1 MFLSNILYVFSKKM
15 FYNFFKYVIIVLVLY
30 NRVNGCDTC
39 MNKFILRFCVYVY
52 KGLLFIANIFIKL
65 FKKIFFTNSKEDI
78 KKYKNIISEEKAKQK
93 RIEEKEAL
101 RLKREALK
109 QEKIDKQN
117 RLKQEKKD
125 AKIARIEERKRKYL
139 EKKAKK
145 EKKKAPVSKVEN
157 KKVSKPK
164 KISERKRLKHEA
176 KLAKIETQTKARLV
190 KEKREE
196 EDLKKSLQSNKKSR
210 YKKEE
215 YKNDSVTI
223 NKLTF
228 ADKMNNFVKNVKSI
242 PKKTSKFFRDKW
254 ENTSFAKN
262 RKNKLDLN
270 RQALLVEFS
279 GKDAERSDVK
289 IMYEYIVKDQDGKI
303 IKGHADGYSKVEIH
317 SYLLSEGYEVYSIRT
332 NKWIQMLYSSK
343 STNKVKI
350 KTKDLI
356 FFTTQ
361 LSTYLKSGITL
372 IESLKILSRQYKKK
386 SYKKIFKMIIYDLSM
401 GENLSTAMENRG
413 AAFPNLLIT
422 MVKSSEMT
430 GELPEVLDDMADYY
444 TETEKTRK
452 QMITAMMYPS
462 IVFVFAI
469 SVLTF
474 IMIYVIP
481 KFVGIYDSMDGVEIP
496 ALTKFI
502 MNTSDFV
509 KKNIWYIALGTIL
522 FILLFRFV
530 FKKNKAFRTFIQWI
544 LMHIPVIDNIIIY
557 KEVTMF
563 TKTFSSLLAHN
574 VYITDSM
581 EILSR
586 VTQNEIY
593 KSIIFNTVTN
603 LARGERLSAEF
614 DGHWAFPIPAYEM
627 IVTGERTGQL
637 PEMMAKVSAYYQE
650 LHQNSVTRIK
660 TFIEP
665 ILIVFLTA
673 MVGVIV
679 LSIVLPMFNMY
690 QSIQQTGV

>member
-1 MFLSNILYVFSKKM
+1 MAKW
-15 FYNFFKYVIIVLVLY
+15 VI
-30 NRVNGCDTC
+30 
-39 MNKFILRFCVYVY
+39 RFCVYVY
-52 KGLLFIANIFIKL
+52 RGLFLISKYVSAGIKVILKPFFRDEDIETLSRKTKGIV
-65 FKKIFFTNSKEDI
+65 SKE
-78 KKYKNIISEEKAKQK
+78 KKKQQEIERREAAK
-93 RIEEKEAL
+93 
-101 RLKREALK
+101 LKRETLK
-109 QEKIDKQN
+109 QERIDRKKQLKIDKKN
-117 RLKQEKKD
+117 ARAVKIDEKK
-125 AKIARIEERKRKYL
+125 RKRL
-139 EKKAKK
+139 EKKARAEMKRKNRLERKK
-145 EKKKAPVSKVEN
+145 SLIAQ
-157 KKVSKPK
+157 SKPK
-164 KISERKRLKHEA
+164 KVDERKRLRQEARLAKMETKTKA
-176 KLAKIETQTKARLV
+176 KLA

-196 EDLKKSLQSNKKSR
+196 AILKKSLLSAKKR
-210 YKKEE
+210 EKTRNPKK
-215 YKNDSVTI
+215 DSVTV

-228 ADKMNNFVKNVKSI
+228 SDRLNSFVKTAKEL
-242 PKKTSKFFRDKW
+242 PKKIEKSLRDKW
-254 ENTSFAKN
+254 NNTSFAKN
-262 RKNKLDLN
+262 RRNKLDMN
-270 RQALLVEFS
+270 RKALLVEFNG
-279 GKDAERSDVK
+279 GKEAERSDVK
-289 IMYEYIVKDQDGKI
+289 VMYEYIVKDQDGKI
-303 IKGHADGYSKVEIH
+303 IKGHADGFSKVEIH

-332 NKWIQMLYSSK
+332 NKWIQILYGSTG
-343 STNKVKI
+343 TNKVKI

-356 FFTTQ
+356 FFVTQ

-386 SYKKIFKMIIYDLSM
+386 KYKKIFKMIIYDLSM

-413 AAFPNLLIT
+413 VAFPNLLIT

-462 IVFVFAI
+462 MVFVFAL

-474 IMIYVIP
+474 IMLYVIP
-481 KFVGIYDSMDGVEIP
+481 KFVDIYASMDGVDIP
-496 ALTKFI
+496 KLTKLIIDLSSF
-502 MNTSDFV
+502 M
-509 KKNIWYIALGTIL
+509 KKNILFLALGVIA
-522 FILLFRFV
+522 FILLFRLLY
-530 FKKNKAFRTFIQWI
+530 KKNKTFRTIIQWI
-544 LMHIPVIDNIIIY
+544 LMHIPVVSTIIIY

-581 EILSR
+581 EILSK

-593 KSIIFNTVTN
+593 KSLIFNTVTN

-614 DGHWAFPIPAYEM
+614 EGHWAFPIPAYEM

-637 PEMMAKVSAYYQE
+637 PEMMGKVSAYYQE

-665 ILIVFLTA
+665 ALIIFLTA

-690 QSIQQTGV
+690 QSIQQV

>member
-1 MFLSNILYVFSKKM
+1 MILDMSKK
-15 FYNFFKYVIIVLVLY
+15 L
-30 NRVNGCDTC
+30 
-39 MNKFILRFCVYVY
+39 LRFCVFIY
-52 KGLLFIANIFIKL
+52 KGLLFIANGFIKI
-65 FKKIFFTNSKEDI
+65 FKGIFKSNNDLSKLSSKTDRII
-78 KKYKNIISEEKAKQK
+78 KQEKAKQA
-93 RIEEKEAL
+93 RIAQREAL
-101 RLKREALK
+101 RLKKEKAK
-109 QEKIDKQN
+109 QDKINEKK
-117 RLKQEKKD
+117 RLAQEKKE
-125 AKIARIEERKRKYL
+125 AKLAKLEEKRRAKL
-139 EKKAKK
+139 EKKANAKRIK
-145 EKKKAPVSKVEN
+145 ESKKKRKSHEEV
-157 KKVSKPK
+157 KPK
-164 KISERKRLKHEA
+164 KISKKKQLKQEA
-176 KLAKIETQTKARLV
+176 KLAKIETQAKARMA
-190 KEKREE
+190 KDMREE
-196 EDLKKSLQSNKKSR
+196 EVLKKSLEASQKKSR
-210 YKKEE
+210 HKKGT
-215 YKNDSVTI
+215 DSITI

-228 ADKMNNFVKNVKSI
+228 ADKMNNFIKNIKSF
-242 PKKTSKFFRDKW
+242 PKKVEKFFRDKW
-254 ENTSFAKN
+254 ENTTFAKN
-262 RKNKLDLN
+262 KRNKLDMN
-270 RQALLVEFS
+270 RKALLVEFS

-289 IMYEYIVKDQDGKI
+289 IMYEYVVKDQDGKI
-303 IKGHADGYSKVEIH
+303 LKGYADGYSKVEIH
-317 SYLLSEGYEVYSIRT
+317 SYLLSEGYQVYSIRT
-332 NKWIQMLYSSK
+332 NRWIQMFHGSSG
-343 STNKVKI
+343 SNKTKI

-356 FFTTQ
+356 FFVTQ

-413 AAFPNLLIT
+413 IAFPNLLIT

-474 IMIYVIP
+474 IMLYVIP
-481 KFVGIYDSMDGVEIP
+481 KFVDIYDSMDGVEIP
-496 ALTKFI
+496 AITKFI
-502 MNTSDFV
+502 MNTSYFM
-509 KKNIWYIALGTIL
+509 KKNIIYLAIGVVLFIIL
-522 FILLFRFV
+522 FRLLY
-530 FKKNKAFRTFIQWI
+530 KKNRAFRTIIQWA
-544 LMHIPVIDNIIIY
+544 LMHIPVVNNIIIY

-593 KSIIFNTVTN
+593 KSLIFNTVTN

-637 PEMMAKVSAYYQE
+637 PEMMSKVSAYYQE

-673 MVGVIV
+673 MVGIIV

-690 QSIQQTGV
+690 QSIQQV

>member
-1 MFLSNILYVFSKKM
+1 MSKFL
-15 FYNFFKYVIIVLVLY
+15 
-30 NRVNGCDTC
+30 
-39 MNKFILRFCVYVY
+39 LRFCVYVY
-52 KGLLFIANIFIKL
+52 KGILFITNIFLGI
-65 FKKIFFTNSKEDI
+65 FKKIFFIDSKKEI
-78 KKYKNIISEEKAKQK
+78 KKYKSIISSEKSKQK
-93 RIEEKEAL
+93 RIEEREAL
-101 RLKREALK
+101 RLKRETAK
-109 QEKIDKQN
+109 QERINKKKQR
-117 RLKQEKKD
+117 RLDRKNSR
-125 AKIARIEERKRKYL
+125 IARAEEKKRKYL
-139 EKKAKK
+139 EKKAKN
-145 EKKKAPVSKVEN
+145 EAKKTKAAKSKV
-157 KKVSKPK
+157 KVEKPK
-164 KISERKRLKHEA
+164 KISEKKKLREQA
-176 KLAKIETQTKARLV
+176 KLAKMETKTKAKLARDKR
-190 KEKREE
+190 KEEV
-196 EDLKKSLQSNKKSR
+196 LKKSLLVNGKK
-210 YKKEE
+210 KKKKKQYVEDE
-215 YKNDSVTI
+215 ITFS
-223 NKLTF
+223 KLTF
-228 ADKMNNFVKNVKSI
+228 ADKLNNFVKNFKAI
-242 PKKTSKFFRDKW
+242 PGNVRKFFRDKW
-254 ENTSFAKN
+254 ANTSFAKTK
-262 RKNKLDLN
+262 KNKLDLN

-289 IMYEYIVKDQDGKI
+289 IMYEYIVRDKDGKI

-317 SYLLSEGYEVYSIRT
+317 SYLLSEGYEVYSIKT
-332 NKWIQMLYSSK
+332 NKLIQLLYSSK
-343 STNKVKI
+343 NTNKVKI

-356 FFTTQ
+356 FFVTQ

-386 SYKKIFKMIIYDLSM
+386 SYKNIFKMIIYDLSM
-401 GENLSTAMENRG
+401 GENFSTAMENRG
-413 AAFPNLLIT
+413 SAFPNLLIT

-452 QMITAMMYPS
+452 QMITAMMYPT

-474 IMIYVIP
+474 IMLFVIP

-502 MNTSDFV
+502 MNLSNFIQ
-509 KKNIWYIALGTIL
+509 KNIWFLALGVLVLI
-522 FILLFRFV
+522 FLFRFLY
-530 FKKNKAFRTFIQWI
+530 KKNKAFRTFIQWS
-544 LMHIPVIDNIIIY
+544 LMHIPVVDNIIIY
-557 KEVTMF
+557 KEITMF

-586 VTQNEIY
+586 VTENEIY

-637 PEMMAKVSAYYQE
+637 PEMMSKVSAYYQE

-690 QSIQQTGV
+690 QSIQQV

>member
-1 MFLSNILYVFSKKM
+1 MSK
-15 FYNFFKYVIIVLVLY
+15 NL
-30 NRVNGCDTC
+30 
-39 MNKFILRFCVYVY
+39 LRFCVLIY
-52 KGLLFIANIFIKL
+52 KGLIFISIIL
-65 FKKIFFTNSKEDI
+65 WRFFKFFIDI
-78 KKYKNIISEEKAKQK
+78 PK
-93 RIEEKEAL
+93 RIMNNDKLSL
-101 RLKREALK
+101 RVNRIVKREKNKQVQIEKRERARKRKEELR
-109 QEKIDKQN
+109 QEKIEKRRKKLEDRKN
-117 RLKQEKKD
+117 ARIARYEEKK
-125 AKIARIEERKRKYL
+125 KRKL
-139 EKKAKK
+139 EKRANRQRKIEARKKLRENKPVK
-145 EKKKAPVSKVEN
+145 EKKISK
-157 KKVSKPK
+157 
-164 KISERKRLKHEA
+164 RKQLREQA
-176 KLAKIETQTKARLV
+176 RLAKIETKTKAKIA
-190 KEKREE
+190 KEKRAEE
-196 EDLKKSLQSNKKSR
+196 KLKKKLLAEEKRKKKNVS
-210 YKKEE
+210 
-215 YKNDSVTI
+215 KNDSITI

-228 ADKMNNFVKNVKSI
+228 SDKFKNFLKNLNELPENVKKS
-242 PKKTSKFFRDKW
+242 FRQKW
-254 ENTSFAKN
+254 ENTSIAKN
-262 RKNKLDLN
+262 RRNKLDLN
-270 RQALLVEFS
+270 RKALLVEFS

-289 IMYEYIVKDQDGKI
+289 VMYEYVVKDQDGKI
-303 IKGHADGYSKVEIH
+303 FKGYADGYSKVEIH
-317 SYLLSEGYEVYSIRT
+317 SYLLSEGYQVYSIRT
-332 NKWIQMLYSSK
+332 NKWIQLLHGSSG
-343 STNKVKI
+343 SNKVKI

-356 FFTTQ
+356 FFVTQ

-372 IESLKILSRQYKKK
+372 VESLKILSRQYKKK

-413 AAFPNLLIT
+413 VAFPNLLIT

-444 TETEKTRK
+444 TEAEKTRK

-474 IMIYVIP
+474 IMLYVIP
-481 KFVGIYDSMDGVEIP
+481 KFVNIYDSMDGVEIP
-496 ALTKFI
+496 ALTRFI
-502 MNTSDFV
+502 MGASDYIR
-509 KKNIWYIALGTIL
+509 KNIWYIGLAVIA
-522 FILLFRFV
+522 FIMLFRFL
-530 FKKNKAFRTFIQWI
+530 FKKNKHFRTFIQWI
-544 LMHIPVIDNIIIY
+544 LMHLPVVNNIIIY

-581 EILSR
+581 EILSK

-593 KSIIFNTVTN
+593 KSLIFNTVTN

-650 LHQNSVTRIK
+650 LHQNAVTRIK

-665 ILIVFLTA
+665 VLIVFLTA

-690 QSIQQTGV
+690 NSIQQTGV

>member
-1 MFLSNILYVFSKKM
+1 MSKM
-15 FYNFFKYVIIVLVLY
+15 
-30 NRVNGCDTC
+30 
-39 MNKFILRFCVYVY
+39 ILRFCVYIY
-52 KGLLFIANIFIKL
+52 KGILLISKYVKKGIKTIVKP
-65 FKKIFFTNSKEDI
+65 FYKKEDI
-78 KKYKNIISEEKAKQK
+78 KSLKNKTDLIINREKQK
-93 RIEEKEAL
+93 QKEIEKKQALLLQKET
-101 RLKREALK
+101 EK
-109 QEKIDKQN
+109 QERIN
-117 RLKQEKKD
+117 KKNQIKLD
-125 AKIARIEERKRKYL
+125 RKNKKLAKIEERKKKKL

-145 EKKKAPVSKVEN
+145 EMKRKNLKEKN
-157 KKVSKPK
+157 KQITNKPK
-164 KISERKRLKHEA
+164 KISERKKLKEQARLA
-176 KLAKIETQTKARLV
+176 KLETKAKAKIA

-196 EDLKKSLQSNKKSR
+196 QILKKSLEDNNKTR
-210 YKKEE
+210 HKKGF
-215 YKNDSVTI
+215 KNDSITI

-228 ADKMNNFVKNVKSI
+228 SDKLNNFIKNLKEL
-242 PKKTSKFFRDKW
+242 PKKIEKKLRDSW
-254 ENTSFAKN
+254 NNTSFAKN
-262 RKNKLDLN
+262 RRNKLDMN
-270 RQALLVEFS
+270 RKALLVEFN
-279 GKDAERSDVK
+279 GKEAERSEVK

-332 NKWIQMLYSSK
+332 NKWIQILYGTKGS
-343 STNKVKI
+343 NKVKI

-356 FFTTQ
+356 FFVTQ

-372 IESLKILSRQYKKK
+372 IESLKILSRQYKKG

-413 AAFPNLLIT
+413 VAFPNLLIT

-444 TETEKTRK
+444 TEAEKTRK
-452 QMITAMMYPS
+452 QMVTAMMYPS

-474 IMIYVIP
+474 IMLYVIP
-481 KFVGIYDSMDGVEIP
+481 KFVDIYASMDGVEIP
-496 ALTKFI
+496 KITQFI
-502 MNTSDFV
+502 INMSTFM
-509 KKNIWYIALGTIL
+509 KKNILYIGIAIIIL
-522 FILLFRFV
+522 ILLLRFI
-530 FKKNKAFRTFIQWI
+530 FKKSKTFRTIVQWI
-544 LMHIPVIDNIIIY
+544 LMHIPVINNIIIY

-581 EILSR
+581 EILSK

-593 KSIIFNTVTN
+593 KSLIFNTVTN

-614 DGHWAFPIPAYEM
+614 EGHWAFPIPAYEM

-665 ILIVFLTA
+665 ALIIFLTA
-673 MVGVIV
+673 MVGIIV

>member
-1 MFLSNILYVFSKKM
+1 MSKW
-15 FYNFFKYVIIVLVLY
+15 L
-30 NRVNGCDTC
+30 
-39 MNKFILRFCVYVY
+39 LRLCVYIY
-52 KGLLFIANIFIKL
+52 KGLMLVSKSVFRGVKRIFYTSSDDLKELSKKTDRIIK
-65 FKKIFFTNSKEDI
+65 
-78 KKYKNIISEEKAKQK
+78 EEKLKQEKIAKA
-93 RIEEKEAL
+93 EAL
-101 RLKREALK
+101 RLKKKRSKLNK
-109 QEKIDKQN
+109 INEKK
-117 RLKQEKKD
+117 RLKEEKRAAKL
-125 AKIARIEERKRKYL
+125 AKIEEKRNKKIKEHAVSERKKKNHDKL
-139 EKKAKK
+139 NQKDKKA
-145 EKKKAPVSKVEN
+145 
-157 KKVSKPK
+157 K
-164 KISERKRLKHEA
+164 KISERKRLKEQA
-176 KLAKIETQTKARLV
+176 KLAKLETQTKAKIAR
-190 KEKREE
+190 EKREE
-196 EDLKKSLQSNKKSR
+196 EELKESLEVNKKQ
-210 YKKEE
+210 KKVST
-215 YKNDSVTI
+215 NDSITI
-223 NKLTF
+223 KKLTF
-228 ADKMNNFVKNVKSI
+228 ADKLNNFVRNVKEF
-242 PKKTSKFFRDKW
+242 PKKIEKGLRNKW
-254 ENTSFAKN
+254 SNTSIAKN
-262 RKNKLDLN
+262 KRNKMDLN
-270 RQALLVEFS
+270 REALLVEFS

-289 IMYEYIVKDQDGKI
+289 IMYEYVVKDQDGKI
-303 IKGHADGYSKVEIH
+303 LKGYADGYSKVEIH
-317 SYLLSEGYEVYSIRT
+317 SYLLSEGYQVYSIRT
-332 NKWIQMLYSSK
+332 NKWIQMLHGSSG
-343 STNKVKI
+343 TNKTKV

-356 FFTTQ
+356 FFVTQ
-361 LSTYLKSGITL
+361 LSTYLKAGITL

-386 SYKKIFKMIIYDLSM
+386 SYIKIFKMIIYDLSM

-413 AAFPNLLIT
+413 NAFPNLLIT

-444 TETEKTRK
+444 TEIEKTRK

-496 ALTKFI
+496 AITQFI

-509 KKNIWYIALGTIL
+509 SSNIWYIGLGVVL
-522 FILLFRFV
+522 FIALFRLLY
-530 FKKNKAFRTFIQWI
+530 KKNKAFRTFVQWC
-544 LMHIPVIDNIIIY
+544 LMHLPVINNIIIY

-563 TKTFSSLLAHN
+563 TKTFASLLAHN

-581 EILSR
+581 EILSK

-593 KSIIFNTVTN
+593 KSLIFNTVTN

-614 DGHWAFPIPAYEM
+614 EGHWAFPIPAYEM

-637 PEMMAKVSAYYQE
+637 PEMMSKVSSYYQE

-690 QSIQQTGV
+690 QSIQQV

>member
-1 MFLSNILYVFSKKM
+1 
-15 FYNFFKYVIIVLVLY
+15 
-30 NRVNGCDTC
+30 
-39 MNKFILRFCVYVY
+39 MNKKLLRFCVLIY
-52 KGLLFIANIFIKL
+52 KGLMYISISLYHFVSHIFGVKKGDLKKL
-65 FKKIFFTNSKEDI
+65 YAKTN
-78 KKYKNIISEEKAKQK
+78 
-93 RIEEKEAL
+93 RVV
-101 RLKREALK
+101 K
-109 QEKIDKQN
+109 QEKIKRERIAKREAEKLKRDT
-117 RLKQEKKD
+117 LKQE
-125 AKIARIEERKRKYL
+125 RINERKRL
-139 EKKAKK
+139 LK
-145 EKKKAPVSKVEN
+145 EKKEAKLAKIEEKRRRKLERKARRKKSSLFSKKANSKNDV
-157 KKVSKPK
+157 KPK
-164 KISERKRLKHEA
+164 KISERKRLKEQA
-176 KLAKIETQTKARLV
+176 KLAKMETQLQARLA

-196 EDLKKSLQSNKKSR
+196 EVLKKSLESNKKD
-210 YKKEE
+210 KKK
-215 YKNDSVTI
+215 KNKSESITI

-228 ADKMNNFVKNVKSI
+228 ADKMNNFVKNIKAI
-242 PKKTSKFFRDKW
+242 PSNIEKAILDKW
-254 ENTSFAKN
+254 ENTSFARN

-270 RQALLVEFS
+270 RKALLVEFS

-289 IMYEYIVKDQDGKI
+289 IMYEYVVKDQDGKI
-303 IKGHADGYSKVEIH
+303 IKGHADGFSKVEIH
-317 SYLLSEGYEVYSIRT
+317 SYLLSEGYEVYSIKT
-332 NKWIQMLYSSK
+332 NKWIQLLYG
-343 STNKVKI
+343 STGTNRVKI

-356 FFTTQ
+356 FFVTQ

-372 IESLKILSRQYKKK
+372 VESLKILSRQYKKK

-401 GENLSTAMENRG
+401 GESLSTAMENRG
-413 AAFPNLLIT
+413 VAFPNLLIT

-444 TETEKTRK
+444 TEIEKTRK

-474 IMIYVIP
+474 IMLYVIP
-481 KFVGIYDSMDGVEIP
+481 KFVDIYDSMDGVEIP
-496 ALTKFI
+496 TLTRVI
-502 MNTSDFV
+502 MNTSYFV
-509 KKNIWYIALGTIL
+509 KNNIIWIGLGVVL
-522 FILLFRFV
+522 FILLFRFMYN
-530 FKKNKAFRTFIQWI
+530 KNKAFRTLVQWS
-544 LMHIPVIDNIIIY
+544 LMHLPVINNIIIY

-581 EILSR
+581 EILSK

-593 KSIIFNTVTN
+593 RSLIFNTVTN

-637 PEMMAKVSAYYQE
+637 PEMMSKVSAYYQE
-650 LHQNSVTRIK
+650 LHQNAVTRIK

-665 ILIVFLTA
+665 ILIVFLTG
-673 MVGVIV
+673 MVGVII

-690 QSIQQTGV
+690 QSIQQV

>member
-1 MFLSNILYVFSKKM
+1 MSKM
-15 FYNFFKYVIIVLVLY
+15 
-30 NRVNGCDTC
+30 
-39 MNKFILRFCVYVY
+39 ILRFCVYIY
-52 KGLLFIANIFIKL
+52 KGILLISKYVKKGIKTIVKP
-65 FKKIFFTNSKEDI
+65 FYKEEDI
-78 KKYKNIISEEKAKQK
+78 KSLKNKTNIIINREKQK
-93 RIEEKEAL
+93 QKEIEKKQALLLQKET
-101 RLKREALK
+101 EK
-109 QEKIDKQN
+109 QERIN
-117 RLKQEKKD
+117 KKNQIKLD
-125 AKIARIEERKRKYL
+125 RKNKKLAKIEERKNKKL
-139 EKKAKK
+139 EKQAKK
-145 EKKKAPVSKVEN
+145 EMKRKNLEEKN
-157 KKVSKPK
+157 KQITNKPK
-164 KISERKRLKHEA
+164 KISERKKLKEQARLA
-176 KLAKIETQTKARLV
+176 KLETKAKAKIA

-196 EDLKKSLQSNKKSR
+196 AILKKSLEGTQKTRHKKGF
-210 YKKEE
+210 
-215 YKNDSVTI
+215 KNDSITL

-228 ADKMNNFVKNVKSI
+228 SDKLNNFIKNLKEL
-242 PKKTSKFFRDKW
+242 PKKIEKKLRDSW
-254 ENTSFAKN
+254 NNTSFAKN
-262 RKNKLDLN
+262 RRNKLDMN
-270 RQALLVEFS
+270 RKALLVEFND
-279 GKDAERSDVK
+279 KEAERSEVK

-332 NKWIQMLYSSK
+332 NKWIQILYGTKGS
-343 STNKVKI
+343 NKVKI

-356 FFTTQ
+356 FFVTQ

-372 IESLKILSRQYKKK
+372 IESLKILSRQYKKG

-413 AAFPNLLIT
+413 VAFPNLLIT

-444 TETEKTRK
+444 TEAEKTRK
-452 QMITAMMYPS
+452 QMVTAMMYPS

-474 IMIYVIP
+474 IMLYVIP
-481 KFVGIYDSMDGVEIP
+481 KFVDIYASMDGVEIP
-496 ALTKFI
+496 KITQFI
-502 MNTSDFV
+502 INMSTFM
-509 KKNIWYIALGTIL
+509 KKNILYIGIAVIAL
-522 FILLFRFV
+522 ILLLRFI
-530 FKKNKAFRTFIQWI
+530 FKKSKTFRTIVQWI
-544 LMHIPVIDNIIIY
+544 LMHIPVINNIIIY

-581 EILSR
+581 EILSK

-593 KSIIFNTVTN
+593 KSLIFNTVTN

-614 DGHWAFPIPAYEM
+614 EGHWAFPIPAYEM

-665 ILIVFLTA
+665 ALIIFLTA
-673 MVGVIV
+673 MVGIIV

>member
-1 MFLSNILYVFSKKM
+1 MILDMSKK
-15 FYNFFKYVIIVLVLY
+15 L
-30 NRVNGCDTC
+30 
-39 MNKFILRFCVYVY
+39 LRFCVYVY
-52 KGLLFIANIFIKL
+52 KGLLFIANGFLKLIKSNNDL
-65 FKKIFFTNSKEDI
+65 SKLSSKTDKII
-78 KKYKNIISEEKAKQK
+78 KQEKAKQA
-93 RIEEKEAL
+93 RIAQKEAL
-101 RLKREALK
+101 RLN
-109 QEKIDKQN
+109 QEKAKQDRIN
-117 RLKQEKKD
+117 EKKRLAQEKKD
-125 AKIARIEERKRKYL
+125 AKLAKLEEKRRKKLEKEANAKRIKESKKKRKSH
-139 EKKAKK
+139 K
-145 EKKKAPVSKVEN
+145 EV
-157 KKVSKPK
+157 KPK
-164 KISERKRLKHEA
+164 KISKRKQLKQEA
-176 KLAKIETQTKARLV
+176 KLAKIETQTKLRMA
-190 KEKREE
+190 KNIREE
-196 EDLKKSLQSNKKSR
+196 EVLKKSLQASQKKSR
-210 YKKEE
+210 HKKGE
-215 YKNDSVTI
+215 DSITI

-228 ADKMNNFVKNVKSI
+228 ADKMNNFIKNIKSF
-242 PKKTSKFFRDKW
+242 PKKVERFFRDKW
-254 ENTSFAKN
+254 ENTTFAKN
-262 RKNKLDLN
+262 KRNKLDMN
-270 RQALLVEFS
+270 RKALLVEFS

-289 IMYEYIVKDQDGKI
+289 IMYEYVVKDQDGKI
-303 IKGHADGYSKVEIH
+303 LKGYADGYSKVEIH
-317 SYLLSEGYEVYSIRT
+317 SYLLSEGYQVYSIRT
-332 NKWIQMLYSSK
+332 NRWIQMLHGSRGS
-343 STNKVKI
+343 NKTKI

-356 FFTTQ
+356 FFVTQ

-413 AAFPNLLIT
+413 IAFPNLLIT
-422 MVKSSEMT
+422 MDKSSEMT

-474 IMIYVIP
+474 IMLYVIP
-481 KFVGIYDSMDGVEIP
+481 KFVDIYDSMDGVEIP
-496 ALTKFI
+496 AITKFI
-502 MNTSDFV
+502 MNTSYFL
-509 KKNIWYIALGTIL
+509 KKNILYIGIGVVIFIIL
-522 FILLFRFV
+522 FRLLY
-530 FKKNKAFRTFIQWI
+530 KKNRAFRTLIQWS
-544 LMHIPVIDNIIIY
+544 LMHIPVVNNIIIY

-593 KSIIFNTVTN
+593 KSLIFNTVTN

-614 DGHWAFPIPAYEM
+614 DGHWAFPSPAYEM

-637 PEMMAKVSAYYQE
+637 PEMMSKVSAYYQE

-673 MVGVIV
+673 MVGIIV

-690 QSIQQTGV
+690 QSIQQV

>member
-1 MFLSNILYVFSKKM
+1 M
-15 FYNFFKYVIIVLVLY
+15 
-30 NRVNGCDTC
+30 
-39 MNKFILRFCVYVY
+39 
-52 KGLLFIANIFIKL
+52 A
-65 FKKIFFTNSKEDI
+65 
-78 KKYKNIISEEKAKQK
+78 
-93 RIEEKEAL
+93 RIEEK
-101 RLKREALK
+101 
-109 QEKIDKQN
+109 
-117 RLKQEKKD
+117 
-125 AKIARIEERKRKYL
+125 KRKKL
-139 EKKAKK
+139 EKKERRAMERKNRLERRKK
-145 EKKKAPVSKVEN
+145 TVQV
-157 KKVSKPK
+157 KPK
-164 KISERKRLKHEA
+164 KIDERKKLKEEARLAKLETKAKA
-176 KLAKIETQTKARLV
+176 KLA

-196 EDLKKSLQSNKKSR
+196 EVLKKSLESTKKRNKQAFKS
-210 YKKEE
+210 
-215 YKNDSVTI
+215 DSVTI

-228 ADKMNNFVKNVKSI
+228 SDKLNNFTKNIRSI
-242 PKKTSKFFRDKW
+242 PSKIEKSLRDKW
-254 ENTSFAKN
+254 NNTSFAKN
-262 RKNKLDLN
+262 RRNKLDMN
-270 RQALLVEFS
+270 RKALLVEFN
-279 GKDAERSDVK
+279 GKEAERSEVK

-332 NKWIQMLYSSK
+332 NKWIQILYGSTG
-343 STNKVKI
+343 TNKVKI

-356 FFTTQ
+356 FFVTQ

-413 AAFPNLLIT
+413 VAFPNLLIT
-422 MVKSSEMT
+422 MVKSAEMT

-474 IMIYVIP
+474 IMLYVIP
-481 KFVGIYDSMDGVEIP
+481 KFVDIYASMEGVQIP
-496 ALTKFI
+496 ALTQFI
-502 MNTSDFV
+502 ISMSSFM
-509 KKNIWYIALGTIL
+509 KKNIIYIGLAVLLLIL
-522 FILLFRFV
+522 FFRFLY
-530 FKKNKAFRTFIQWI
+530 KKNKTFRTFIQWS
-544 LMHIPVIDNIIIY
+544 LMHLPVVSNIIIY

-581 EILSR
+581 EILSK

-593 KSIIFNTVTN
+593 RSLIFNTVTN

-614 DGHWAFPIPAYEM
+614 EGHWAFPIPAYEM

-650 LHQNSVTRIK
+650 LHQNAVTRIK

-665 ILIVFLTA
+665 ALIIFLTA
-673 MVGVIV
+673 MVGIIV

>member
-1 MFLSNILYVFSKKM
+1 MILDMSKK
-15 FYNFFKYVIIVLVLY
+15 L
-30 NRVNGCDTC
+30 
-39 MNKFILRFCVYVY
+39 LRFCVYVY
-52 KGLLFIANIFIKL
+52 KGLLFIANGFLKLIKSNNDL
-65 FKKIFFTNSKEDI
+65 SKLSSKTDRII
-78 KKYKNIISEEKAKQK
+78 KQEKAKQA
-93 RIEEKEAL
+93 RIAQKEAL
-101 RLKREALK
+101 RLN
-109 QEKIDKQN
+109 QEKAKQDRIN
-117 RLKQEKKD
+117 EKKRLAQEKKD
-125 AKIARIEERKRKYL
+125 AKLAKLEEKRRKKLEKEANAKRIKESKKKRKSH
-139 EKKAKK
+139 K
-145 EKKKAPVSKVEN
+145 EV
-157 KKVSKPK
+157 KPK
-164 KISERKRLKHEA
+164 KISKRKQLKQEA
-176 KLAKIETQTKARLV
+176 KLAKIETQTKLRMA
-190 KEKREE
+190 KNIREE
-196 EDLKKSLQSNKKSR
+196 EVLKKSLQASQKKSR
-210 YKKEE
+210 HKKGE
-215 YKNDSVTI
+215 DSITI

-228 ADKMNNFVKNVKSI
+228 ADKMNNFIKNIKSF
-242 PKKTSKFFRDKW
+242 PKKVERFFRDKW
-254 ENTSFAKN
+254 ENTTFAKN
-262 RKNKLDLN
+262 KRNKLDMN
-270 RQALLVEFS
+270 RKALLVEFS

-289 IMYEYIVKDQDGKI
+289 IMYEYVVKDQDGKI
-303 IKGHADGYSKVEIH
+303 LKGYADGYSKVEIH
-317 SYLLSEGYEVYSIRT
+317 SYLLSEGYQVYSIRT
-332 NKWIQMLYSSK
+332 NRWIQMLHGSRGS
-343 STNKVKI
+343 NKTKI

-356 FFTTQ
+356 FFVTQ

-413 AAFPNLLIT
+413 IAFPNLLIT

-474 IMIYVIP
+474 IMLYVIP
-481 KFVGIYDSMDGVEIP
+481 KFVDIYDSMDGVEIP
-496 ALTKFI
+496 AITKFI
-502 MNTSDFV
+502 MNTSYFL
-509 KKNIWYIALGTIL
+509 KKNILYIGIGVVIFIIL
-522 FILLFRFV
+522 FRLLY
-530 FKKNKAFRTFIQWI
+530 KKNRAFRTLIQWS
-544 LMHIPVIDNIIIY
+544 LMHIPVVNNIIIY

-593 KSIIFNTVTN
+593 KSLIFNTVTN

-637 PEMMAKVSAYYQE
+637 PEMMSKVSAYYQE

-673 MVGVIV
+673 MVGIIV

-690 QSIQQTGV
+690 QSIQQV

>member
-1 MFLSNILYVFSKKM
+1 MTKWM
-15 FYNFFKYVIIVLVLY
+15 
-30 NRVNGCDTC
+30 
-39 MNKFILRFCVYVY
+39 LRFCVYVY
-52 KGLLFIANIFIKL
+52 KGLLLITKYVNKGICVIFRHNDIDML
-65 FKKIFFTNSKEDI
+65 SKKTSG
-78 KKYKNIISEEKAKQK
+78 IISREKKKQK
-93 RIEEKEAL
+93 EIERRENL
-101 RLKREALK
+101 RLKRETLEQERINKKK
-109 QEKIDKQN
+109 QLKIDKKN
-117 RLKQEKKD
+117 
-125 AKIARIEERKRKYL
+125 AKIARIEEKKRKKI
-139 EKKAKK
+139 EKKAHADMKRK
-145 EKKKAPVSKVEN
+145 NRLQRKSSLSKQN
-157 KKVSKPK
+157 KPK
-164 KISERKRLKHEA
+164 KIDERKRLKEEARIAKLETKAKA
-176 KLAKIETQTKARLV
+176 KLA

-196 EDLKKSLQSNKKSR
+196 AVLKKSLESTSKKR
-210 YKKEE
+210 YKEQ
-215 YKNDSVTI
+215 YKNDSITI

-228 ADKMNNFVKNVKSI
+228 SDKFNNFMKNI
-242 PKKTSKFFRDKW
+242 NDLPKKIEKSLRDKW
-254 ENTSFAKN
+254 NNTSFAKN
-262 RKNKLDLN
+262 KRNKLDMN
-270 RQALLVEFS
+270 RKALLIEFE
-279 GKDAERSDVK
+279 GKDNERSDVK

-332 NKWIQMLYSSK
+332 NKWIQVLYGSTG
-343 STNKVKI
+343 TNKVKI

-356 FFTTQ
+356 FFVTQ

-386 SYKKIFKMIIYDLSM
+386 TYKKIFKMIIYDLSM

-413 AAFPNLLIT
+413 VAFPNLLIT
-422 MVKSSEMT
+422 MVKSAEMT
-430 GELPEVLDDMADYY
+430 GELPEVLDDMADYF

-462 IVFVFAI
+462 IVFVFAL

-474 IMIYVIP
+474 IMLYVIP
-481 KFVGIYDSMDGVEIP
+481 KFVDIYASMDGVEIP
-496 ALTKFI
+496 KITKFI
-502 MNTSDFV
+502 IDMSSFM
-509 KKNIWYIALGTIL
+509 KKNILYIGLGIL
-522 FILLFRFV
+522 IFILLFRFT
-530 FKKNKAFRTFIQWI
+530 FKKNKTFRYLIQWI
-544 LMHIPVIDNIIIY
+544 LMHIPVVSNIIIY

-581 EILSR
+581 EILSK

-593 KSIIFNTVTN
+593 KSLIFNTVTN

-614 DGHWAFPIPAYEM
+614 EGHWAFPIPAYEM

-637 PEMMAKVSAYYQE
+637 PEMMSKVSAYYQE

-665 ILIVFLTA
+665 ALIIFLTA
-673 MVGVIV
+673 MVGIIV

-690 QSIQQTGV
+690 NSIQQV

>member
-1 MFLSNILYVFSKKM
+1 MMRN
-15 FYNFFKYVIIVLVLY
+15 LV
-30 NRVNGCDTC
+30 
-39 MNKFILRFCVYVY
+39 RFCVYVY
-52 KGLLFIANIFIKL
+52 KGLLFISTT
-65 FKKIFFTNSKEDI
+65 FKKILKCFLRLFIPSNSKEDLKNLS
-78 KKYKNIISEEKAKQK
+78 KKTKEIIDTEKRKQK
-93 RIEEKEAL
+93 EIDKREAI
-101 RLKREALK
+101 RLKRETEKQDKINRRKQIAEDKKNAKLAKIQEKKRKKLELKEQATMKKSNRIQRQKNKK
-109 QEKIDKQN
+109 QEKEI
-117 RLKQEKKD
+117 EK
-125 AKIARIEERKRKYL
+125 INERKAL
-139 EKKAKK
+139 K
-145 EKKKAPVSKVEN
+145 EQ
-157 KKVSKPK
+157 
-164 KISERKRLKHEA
+164 A
-176 KLAKIETQTKARLV
+176 KLAKIETKTKAKLA

-196 EDLKKSLQSNKKSR
+196 EILKKSLENTVKGK
-210 YKKEE
+210 KKEN
-215 YKNDSVTI
+215 YKNESITI

-228 ADKMNNFVKNVKSI
+228 ADKINSFGKKINELPKKIEKSI
-242 PKKTSKFFRDKW
+242 RDKW
-254 ENTSFAKN
+254 NNTTFAKN
-262 RKNKLDLN
+262 KRNKLDMN
-270 RQALLVEFS
+270 RKALLVEFS

-289 IMYEYIVKDQDGKI
+289 IMYEYIVKDRDGKI
-303 IKGHADGYSKVEIH
+303 LKGHADGYSKVEIH

-332 NKWIQMLYSSK
+332 NKWIQILYSS
-343 STNKVKI
+343 TGANKVKI

-356 FFTTQ
+356 FFVTQ

-372 IESLKILSRQYKKK
+372 VESLKILSRQYKRTA
-386 SYKKIFKMIIYDLSM
+386 YKKIFKMIIYDLSM

-413 AAFPNLLIT
+413 VAFPNLLIT

-444 TETEKTRK
+444 TESEKTRK

-462 IVFVFAI
+462 IVFIFAI

-481 KFVGIYDSMDGVEIP
+481 KFVDIYDSMEGIDIP
-496 ALTKFI
+496 GITKFI
-502 MNTSDFV
+502 MNVSAFV
-509 KKNIWYIALGTIL
+509 KNNILFIGLGVIL
-522 FILLFRFV
+522 FILLFRLIY
-530 FKKNKAFRTFIQWI
+530 KKNKMFRTFIQWS
-544 LMHIPVIDNIIIY
+544 LMHIPVINNIIIY

-581 EILSR
+581 EILSK

-593 KSIIFNTVTN
+593 RSLIFNTVTN

-690 QSIQQTGV
+690 QSIQQV

>member
-1 MFLSNILYVFSKKM
+1 MILDMSKK
-15 FYNFFKYVIIVLVLY
+15 L
-30 NRVNGCDTC
+30 
-39 MNKFILRFCVYVY
+39 LRFCVYVY
-52 KGLLFIANIFIKL
+52 KGLLFIANGFLKLIKSNNDL
-65 FKKIFFTNSKEDI
+65 SKLSSKTDKII
-78 KKYKNIISEEKAKQK
+78 KQEKAKQA
-93 RIEEKEAL
+93 RIAQKEAL
-101 RLKREALK
+101 RLN
-109 QEKIDKQN
+109 QEKAKQDRIN
-117 RLKQEKKD
+117 EKKRLAQEKKD
-125 AKIARIEERKRKYL
+125 AKLAKLEEKRRKKLEKEANAKRIKESKKKRKSH
-139 EKKAKK
+139 K
-145 EKKKAPVSKVEN
+145 EV
-157 KKVSKPK
+157 KPK
-164 KISERKRLKHEA
+164 KISKRKQLKQEA
-176 KLAKIETQTKARLV
+176 KLAKIETQTKLRMA
-190 KEKREE
+190 KNIREE
-196 EDLKKSLQSNKKSR
+196 EVLKKSLQASQKKSR
-210 YKKEE
+210 HKKGE
-215 YKNDSVTI
+215 DSITI

-228 ADKMNNFVKNVKSI
+228 ADKMNNFIKNIKSF
-242 PKKTSKFFRDKW
+242 PKKVERFFRDKW
-254 ENTSFAKN
+254 ENTTFAKN
-262 RKNKLDLN
+262 KRNKLDMN
-270 RQALLVEFS
+270 RKALLVEFS

-289 IMYEYIVKDQDGKI
+289 IMYEYVVKDQDGKI
-303 IKGHADGYSKVEIH
+303 LKGYADGYSKVEIH
-317 SYLLSEGYEVYSIRT
+317 SYLLSEGYQVYSIRT
-332 NKWIQMLYSSK
+332 NRWIQMLHGSRGS
-343 STNKVKI
+343 NKTKI

-356 FFTTQ
+356 FFVTQ

-413 AAFPNLLIT
+413 IAFPNLLIT

-474 IMIYVIP
+474 IMLYVIP
-481 KFVGIYDSMDGVEIP
+481 KFVDIYDSMDGVEIP
-496 ALTKFI
+496 AITKFI
-502 MNTSDFV
+502 MNTSYFL
-509 KKNIWYIALGTIL
+509 KKNILYIGIGVVIFIIL
-522 FILLFRFV
+522 FRLLY
-530 FKKNKAFRTFIQWI
+530 KKNRAFRTLIQWS
-544 LMHIPVIDNIIIY
+544 LMHIPVVNNIIIY

-593 KSIIFNTVTN
+593 KSLIFNTVTN

-637 PEMMAKVSAYYQE
+637 PEMMSKVSAYYQE

-673 MVGVIV
+673 MVGIIV

-690 QSIQQTGV
+690 QSIQQV

>member
-1 MFLSNILYVFSKKM
+1 
-15 FYNFFKYVIIVLVLY
+15 
-30 NRVNGCDTC
+30 
-39 MNKFILRFCVYVY
+39 MNKKLLRFCVLIY
-52 KGLLFIANIFIKL
+52 KGLMYISISLYHFVSYIFGVKKGDLKKL
-65 FKKIFFTNSKEDI
+65 YAKTN
-78 KKYKNIISEEKAKQK
+78 
-93 RIEEKEAL
+93 RVV
-101 RLKREALK
+101 K
-109 QEKIDKQN
+109 QEKIKRERIAKREAEKLKRDT
-117 RLKQEKKD
+117 LKQE
-125 AKIARIEERKRKYL
+125 RINERKRL
-139 EKKAKK
+139 LK
-145 EKKKAPVSKVEN
+145 EKKEAKLAKIEEKRRLKLERKARRKKSSLFS
-157 KKVSKPK
+157 KKVNSKSNVKPK
-164 KISERKRLKHEA
+164 KISERKRLKEQA
-176 KLAKIETQTKARLV
+176 KLAKMETQLQARLA

-196 EDLKKSLQSNKKSR
+196 EVLKKSLESNKKD
-210 YKKEE
+210 KKK
-215 YKNDSVTI
+215 KNKSESITI

-228 ADKMNNFVKNVKSI
+228 ADKMNNFVKNIKAI
-242 PKKTSKFFRDKW
+242 PSNIEKAILDKW
-254 ENTSFAKN
+254 ENTSFARN

-270 RQALLVEFS
+270 RKALLVEFS

-289 IMYEYIVKDQDGKI
+289 IMYEYVVKDQDGKI
-303 IKGHADGYSKVEIH
+303 IKGHADGFSKVEIH
-317 SYLLSEGYEVYSIRT
+317 SYLLSEGYEVYSIKT
-332 NKWIQMLYSSK
+332 NKWIQLLYGSTG
-343 STNKVKI
+343 TNKVKI

-356 FFTTQ
+356 FFVTQ

-372 IESLKILSRQYKKK
+372 VESLKILSRQYKKK

-401 GENLSTAMENRG
+401 GESLSTAMENRG
-413 AAFPNLLIT
+413 VAFPNLLIT

-444 TETEKTRK
+444 TEIEKTRK

-474 IMIYVIP
+474 IMLYVIP
-481 KFVGIYDSMDGVEIP
+481 KFVDIYDSMDGVEIP
-496 ALTKFI
+496 TLTRVI
-502 MNTSDFV
+502 MNTSYFV
-509 KKNIWYIALGTIL
+509 KNNIIWIGLGVVL
-522 FILLFRFV
+522 FILLFRFMYN
-530 FKKNKAFRTFIQWI
+530 KNKAFRTLVQWS
-544 LMHIPVIDNIIIY
+544 LMHLPVINNIIIY

-581 EILSR
+581 EILSK

-593 KSIIFNTVTN
+593 RSLIFNTVTN

-637 PEMMAKVSAYYQE
+637 PEMMSKVSAYYQE
-650 LHQNSVTRIK
+650 LHQNAVTRIK

-665 ILIVFLTA
+665 ILIVFLTG
-673 MVGVIV
+673 MVGVII

-690 QSIQQTGV
+690 QSIQQV

>member
-1 MFLSNILYVFSKKM
+1 MAKW
-15 FYNFFKYVIIVLVLY
+15 VI
-30 NRVNGCDTC
+30 
-39 MNKFILRFCVYVY
+39 RFCVYVY
-52 KGLLFIANIFIKL
+52 RGLFLISKYVSAGIKVILKPFFRDEDIETLSRKTKGIV
-65 FKKIFFTNSKEDI
+65 SKE
-78 KKYKNIISEEKAKQK
+78 KKKQQEIERREAAK
-93 RIEEKEAL
+93 
-101 RLKREALK
+101 LKRETLK
-109 QEKIDKQN
+109 QERIDRKKQLKIDKKN
-117 RLKQEKKD
+117 ARAVKIDEKK
-125 AKIARIEERKRKYL
+125 RKRL
-139 EKKAKK
+139 EKKARAEMKRKNRLERKK
-145 EKKKAPVSKVEN
+145 SLIAQ
-157 KKVSKPK
+157 SKPK
-164 KISERKRLKHEA
+164 KVDERKRLRQEARLAKMETKTKA
-176 KLAKIETQTKARLV
+176 KLA

-196 EDLKKSLQSNKKSR
+196 AILKKSLLSAKKR
-210 YKKEE
+210 EKTRNPKK
-215 YKNDSVTI
+215 DSVTV

-228 ADKMNNFVKNVKSI
+228 SDRLNSFVKTAKEL
-242 PKKTSKFFRDKW
+242 PKKIEKSLRDKW
-254 ENTSFAKN
+254 NNTSFAKN
-262 RKNKLDLN
+262 RRNKLDMN
-270 RQALLVEFS
+270 RKALLVEFNG
-279 GKDAERSDVK
+279 GKEAERSDVK

-303 IKGHADGYSKVEIH
+303 VKGHADGFSKVEIH

-332 NKWIQMLYSSK
+332 NKWIQILYGSAG
-343 STNKVKI
+343 TNKVKI

-356 FFTTQ
+356 FFVTQ

-386 SYKKIFKMIIYDLSM
+386 KYKKIFKMIIYDLSM

-413 AAFPNLLIT
+413 VAFPNLLIT

-462 IVFVFAI
+462 MVFVFAL

-474 IMIYVIP
+474 IMLYVIP
-481 KFVGIYDSMDGVEIP
+481 KFVDIYASMDGVDIP
-496 ALTKFI
+496 KLTKLIIDLSSF
-502 MNTSDFV
+502 M
-509 KKNIWYIALGTIL
+509 KKNILFLALGVIA
-522 FILLFRFV
+522 FILLFRLLY
-530 FKKNKAFRTFIQWI
+530 KKNKTFRTIIQWI
-544 LMHIPVIDNIIIY
+544 LMHIPVVSTIIIY

-581 EILSR
+581 EILSK

-593 KSIIFNTVTN
+593 KSLIFNTVTN

-614 DGHWAFPIPAYEM
+614 EGHWAFPIPAYEM

-637 PEMMAKVSAYYQE
+637 PEMMGKVSAYYQE

-665 ILIVFLTA
+665 ALIIFLTA

-690 QSIQQTGV
+690 QSIQQV

>member
-1 MFLSNILYVFSKKM
+1 VDGRDADMTKM
-15 FYNFFKYVIIVLVLY
+15 L
-30 NRVNGCDTC
+30 
-39 MNKFILRFCVYVY
+39 LRLCVYIY
-52 KGLLFIANIFIKL
+52 KGLTLISKYTSRGIKVILRLFIKENISDL
-65 FKKIFFTNSKEDI
+65 SKKTKDIISKE
-78 KKYKNIISEEKAKQK
+78 KKKQE
-93 RIEEKEAL
+93 RIALIEEQ
-101 RLKREALK
+101 RLKRETLK
-109 QEKIDKQN
+109 QEKINKKKQLELDKKN
-117 RLKQEKKD
+117 ARL
-125 AKIARIEERKRKYL
+125 ARIEEKKRKKL
-139 EKKAKK
+139 EKKERRAMERKNRLERRKK
-145 EKKKAPVSKVEN
+145 TVQV
-157 KKVSKPK
+157 KPK
-164 KISERKRLKHEA
+164 KIDERKKLKEEARLAKLETKAKA
-176 KLAKIETQTKARLV
+176 KLA

-196 EDLKKSLQSNKKSR
+196 EVLKKSLESTKKRNKQAFKS
-210 YKKEE
+210 
-215 YKNDSVTI
+215 DSVTI

-228 ADKMNNFVKNVKSI
+228 SDKLNNFTKNIRSI
-242 PKKTSKFFRDKW
+242 PSKIEKSLRDKW
-254 ENTSFAKN
+254 NNTSFAKN
-262 RKNKLDLN
+262 RRNKLDMN
-270 RQALLVEFS
+270 RKALLVEFN
-279 GKDAERSDVK
+279 GKEAERSEVK

-332 NKWIQMLYSSK
+332 NKWIQILYGSTG
-343 STNKVKI
+343 TNKVKI

-356 FFTTQ
+356 FFVTQ

-413 AAFPNLLIT
+413 VAFPNLLIT
-422 MVKSSEMT
+422 MVKSAEMT

-474 IMIYVIP
+474 IMLYVIP
-481 KFVGIYDSMDGVEIP
+481 KFVDIYASMDGVQIP
-496 ALTKFI
+496 ALTQFI
-502 MNTSDFV
+502 INMSSFM
-509 KKNIWYIALGTIL
+509 KKNIIL
-522 FILLFRFV
+522 IGLAVLLLILLFRFLY
-530 FKKNKAFRTFIQWI
+530 KKNKTFRTFIQWS
-544 LMHIPVIDNIIIY
+544 LMHLPVVSNIIIY

-581 EILSR
+581 EILSK

-593 KSIIFNTVTN
+593 RSLIFNTVTN

-614 DGHWAFPIPAYEM
+614 EGHWAFPIPAYEM

-650 LHQNSVTRIK
+650 LHQNAVTRIK

-665 ILIVFLTA
+665 ALIIFLTA
-673 MVGVIV
+673 MVGIIV

>member
-1 MFLSNILYVFSKKM
+1 
-15 FYNFFKYVIIVLVLY
+15 
-30 NRVNGCDTC
+30 
-39 MNKFILRFCVYVY
+39 MNKKLLRFCVLIY
-52 KGLLFIANIFIKL
+52 KGLMYISISLYHFVSHIFGVKKGDLKKLYAKTNRVVKQEKIKRERIA
-65 FKKIFFTNSKEDI
+65 
-78 KKYKNIISEEKAKQK
+78 
-93 RIEEKEAL
+93 
-101 RLKREALK
+101 KREAEKLKRDTLK
-109 QEKIDKQN
+109 QEKIN
-117 RLKQEKKD
+117 
-125 AKIARIEERKRKYL
+125 ERKRL
-139 EKKAKK
+139 LNEKKEAKLAK
-145 EKKKAPVSKVEN
+145 IEEKRRLKLERKARRKKSSLFS
-157 KKVSKPK
+157 KKVNSKSNVKPK
-164 KISERKRLKHEA
+164 KISERKRLKEQA
-176 KLAKIETQTKARLV
+176 KLAKMETQLQARLA

-196 EDLKKSLQSNKKSR
+196 EVLKKSLESNKKD
-210 YKKEE
+210 KKK
-215 YKNDSVTI
+215 KNKSESITI

-228 ADKMNNFVKNVKSI
+228 ADKMNNFVKNIKAI
-242 PKKTSKFFRDKW
+242 PSNIEKAILDKW
-254 ENTSFAKN
+254 ENTSFARN

-270 RQALLVEFS
+270 RKALLVEFS

-289 IMYEYIVKDQDGKI
+289 IMYEYVVKDQDGRI
-303 IKGHADGYSKVEIH
+303 IKGHADGFSKVEIH
-317 SYLLSEGYEVYSIRT
+317 SYLLSEGYEVYSIKT
-332 NKWIQMLYSSK
+332 NKWIQLLYGSTG
-343 STNKVKI
+343 TNKVKI

-356 FFTTQ
+356 FFVTQ

-372 IESLKILSRQYKKK
+372 VESLKILSRQYKKK

-401 GENLSTAMENRG
+401 GESLSTAMENRG
-413 AAFPNLLIT
+413 VAFPNLLIT

-444 TETEKTRK
+444 TEIEKTRK

-474 IMIYVIP
+474 IMLYVIP
-481 KFVGIYDSMDGVEIP
+481 KFVDIYDSMDGVEIP
-496 ALTKFI
+496 TLTRVI
-502 MNTSDFV
+502 MNTSYFV
-509 KKNIWYIALGTIL
+509 KNNIIWIGLGVVL
-522 FILLFRFV
+522 FILLFRFMYN
-530 FKKNKAFRTFIQWI
+530 KNKTFRTLVQWS
-544 LMHIPVIDNIIIY
+544 LMHLPVINNIIIY

-581 EILSR
+581 EILSK

-593 KSIIFNTVTN
+593 RSLIFNTVTN

-637 PEMMAKVSAYYQE
+637 PEMMSKVSAYYQE
-650 LHQNSVTRIK
+650 LHQNAVTRIK

-665 ILIVFLTA
+665 ILIVFLTG
-673 MVGVIV
+673 MVGVII

-690 QSIQQTGV
+690 QSIQQV

>member
-1 MFLSNILYVFSKKM
+1 MSK
-15 FYNFFKYVIIVLVLY
+15 NL
-30 NRVNGCDTC
+30 
-39 MNKFILRFCVYVY
+39 LRFCVLIY
-52 KGLLFIANIFIKL
+52 KGLIFISIIL
-65 FKKIFFTNSKEDI
+65 WRFFKFFIDI
-78 KKYKNIISEEKAKQK
+78 PK
-93 RIEEKEAL
+93 RIMNNDELSL
-101 RLKREALK
+101 RVNRIVKREKNKQVQIEKRERARKRKEELR
-109 QEKIDKQN
+109 QEKIEKRRKKLEDRKN
-117 RLKQEKKD
+117 ARIARYEEKK
-125 AKIARIEERKRKYL
+125 KRKL
-139 EKKAKK
+139 EKRANRQRKIEARKKLRENKPVK
-145 EKKKAPVSKVEN
+145 EKKISK
-157 KKVSKPK
+157 
-164 KISERKRLKHEA
+164 RKQLREQA
-176 KLAKIETQTKARLV
+176 RLAKIETKTKAKIA
-190 KEKREE
+190 KEKRAEE
-196 EDLKKSLQSNKKSR
+196 KLKKKLLAEEKRKKKNVS
-210 YKKEE
+210 
-215 YKNDSVTI
+215 KNDSITI

-228 ADKMNNFVKNVKSI
+228 SDKFKNFLKNLNELPENVKKS
-242 PKKTSKFFRDKW
+242 FRQKW
-254 ENTSFAKN
+254 ENTSIAKN
-262 RKNKLDLN
+262 RRNKLDLN
-270 RQALLVEFS
+270 RKALLVEFS

-289 IMYEYIVKDQDGKI
+289 VMYEYVVKDQDGKI
-303 IKGHADGYSKVEIH
+303 FKGYADGYSKVEIH
-317 SYLLSEGYEVYSIRT
+317 SYLLSEGYQVYSIRT
-332 NKWIQMLYSSK
+332 NKWIQLLHGSSG
-343 STNKVKI
+343 SNKVKI

-356 FFTTQ
+356 FFVTQ

-372 IESLKILSRQYKKK
+372 VESLKILSRQYKKK

-413 AAFPNLLIT
+413 VAFPNLLIT

-444 TETEKTRK
+444 TEAEKTRK

-474 IMIYVIP
+474 IMLYVIP
-481 KFVGIYDSMDGVEIP
+481 KFVNIYDSMDGVEIP
-496 ALTKFI
+496 ALTRFI
-502 MNTSDFV
+502 MGASDYIR
-509 KKNIWYIALGTIL
+509 KNIWYIGLAVIA
-522 FILLFRFV
+522 FIMLFRFL
-530 FKKNKAFRTFIQWI
+530 FKKNKYFRTFIQWI
-544 LMHIPVIDNIIIY
+544 LMHLPVVNNIIIY

-581 EILSR
+581 EILSK

-593 KSIIFNTVTN
+593 KSLIFNTVTN

-650 LHQNSVTRIK
+650 LHQNAVTRIK

-665 ILIVFLTA
+665 VLIVFLTA

-690 QSIQQTGV
+690 NSIQQTGV

>member
-1 MFLSNILYVFSKKM
+1 MSKFL
-15 FYNFFKYVIIVLVLY
+15 
-30 NRVNGCDTC
+30 
-39 MNKFILRFCVYVY
+39 LRFCVYVY
-52 KGLLFIANIFIKL
+52 KGLLFFGRVFTKL
-65 FKKIFFTNSKEDI
+65 FYKIFFIDTNEEI
-78 KKYKNIISEEKAKQK
+78 KKYKAIIKSEKDKQK
-93 RIEEKEAL
+93 KIEQKEAL
-101 RLKREALK
+101 RLKKEMLRRERIEKRK
-109 QEKIDKQN
+109 QQKLDRKN
-117 RLKQEKKD
+117 ARV
-125 AKIARIEERKRKYL
+125 ARIEERKRKSL
-139 EKKAKK
+139 EKKSRSGKSKKQYINSKNGAKK
-145 EKKKAPVSKVEN
+145 V
-157 KKVSKPK
+157 K
-164 KISERKRLKHEA
+164 KISERRRLKQEA
-176 KLAKIETQTKARLV
+176 KLAKMETQAKAKIAR
-190 KEKREE
+190 ENREE
-196 EDLKKSLQSNKKSR
+196 AVLKKSLSSIKKI
-210 YKKEE
+210 KKQ
-215 YKNDSVTI
+215 KKQTSDSVTF

-228 ADKMNNFVKNVKSI
+228 ADKINNFMRNVKQVPHKI
-242 PKKTSKFFRDKW
+242 VMFFRGKW
-254 ENTSFAKN
+254 SLTSFAKN
-262 RKNKLDLN
+262 RKNRLDLN
-270 RQALLVEFS
+270 RKALLIEFT

-289 IMYEYIVKDQDGKI
+289 VMYEYVVKDKDGKI

-332 NKWIQMLYSSK
+332 NRLIQLLYSSRG
-343 STNKVKI
+343 TNKVKI

-356 FFTTQ
+356 FFVTQ

-372 IESLKILSRQYKKK
+372 VESLKILSRQYKKK
-386 SYKKIFKMIIYDLSM
+386 SYKRIFKMIIYDLSM

-413 AAFPNLLIT
+413 AAFPNLLVT

-444 TETEKTRK
+444 TEAEKTRK

-462 IVFVFAI
+462 IVFIFAI

-474 IMIYVIP
+474 IMLYVIP

-502 MNTSDFV
+502 MDTSNFIRT
-509 KKNIWYIALGTIL
+509 NIWYIASGVVL
-522 FILLFRFV
+522 FILLFRFLY
-530 FKKNKAFRTFIQWI
+530 KKNKSFRTIIQWS
-544 LMHIPVIDNIIIY
+544 LMHIPVIQNIIIY
-557 KEVTMF
+557 KEITMF
-563 TKTFSSLLAHN
+563 TKTFASLLAHN

-581 EILSR
+581 EILSK

-637 PEMMAKVSAYYQE
+637 PEMMQKVSAYYQE

-690 QSIQQTGV
+690 QSIQQV

>member
-1 MFLSNILYVFSKKM
+1 MYISISLYHFVSHIFGVKKGDL
-15 FYNFFKYVIIVLVLY
+15 KKLY
-30 NRVNGCDTC
+30 AKTNRV
-39 MNKFILRFCVYVY
+39 V
-52 KGLLFIANIFIKL
+52 
-65 FKKIFFTNSKEDI
+65 
-78 KKYKNIISEEKAKQK
+78 
-93 RIEEKEAL
+93 
-101 RLKREALK
+101 K
-109 QEKIDKQN
+109 QEKIKRERIAKREAEKLKRDT
-117 RLKQEKKD
+117 LKQE
-125 AKIARIEERKRKYL
+125 RINERKRL
-139 EKKAKK
+139 LK
-145 EKKKAPVSKVEN
+145 EKKEAKLAKIEEKRRLKLERKARRKKSSLFS
-157 KKVSKPK
+157 KKVNSKSNVKPK
-164 KISERKRLKHEA
+164 KISERKRLKEQA
-176 KLAKIETQTKARLV
+176 KLAKMETQLQARLA

-196 EDLKKSLQSNKKSR
+196 EVLKKSLESNKKD
-210 YKKEE
+210 KKK
-215 YKNDSVTI
+215 KNKSESITI

-228 ADKMNNFVKNVKSI
+228 ADKMNNFVKNIKAI
-242 PKKTSKFFRDKW
+242 PSNIEKAILDKW
-254 ENTSFAKN
+254 ENTSFARN

-270 RQALLVEFS
+270 RKALLVEFS

-289 IMYEYIVKDQDGKI
+289 IMYEYVVKDQDGKI
-303 IKGHADGYSKVEIH
+303 IKGHADGFSKVEIH
-317 SYLLSEGYEVYSIRT
+317 SYLLSEGYEVYSIKT
-332 NKWIQMLYSSK
+332 NKWIQLLYGSTG
-343 STNKVKI
+343 TNKVKI

-356 FFTTQ
+356 FFVTQ

-372 IESLKILSRQYKKK
+372 VESLKILSRQYKKK

-401 GENLSTAMENRG
+401 GESLSTAMENRG
-413 AAFPNLLIT
+413 VAFPNLLIT

-444 TETEKTRK
+444 TEIEKTRK

-474 IMIYVIP
+474 IMLYVIP
-481 KFVGIYDSMDGVEIP
+481 KFVDIYDSMDGVEIP
-496 ALTKFI
+496 TLTRVI
-502 MNTSDFV
+502 MNTSYFV
-509 KKNIWYIALGTIL
+509 KNNIIWIGLGVVL
-522 FILLFRFV
+522 FILLFRFMYN
-530 FKKNKAFRTFIQWI
+530 KNKAFRTLVQWS
-544 LMHIPVIDNIIIY
+544 LMHLPVINNIIIY

-581 EILSR
+581 EILSK

-593 KSIIFNTVTN
+593 RSLIFNTVTN

-637 PEMMAKVSAYYQE
+637 PEMMSKVSAYYQE
-650 LHQNSVTRIK
+650 LHQNAVTRIK

-665 ILIVFLTA
+665 ILIVFLTG
-673 MVGVIV
+673 MVGVII

-690 QSIQQTGV
+690 QSIQQV

>member
-1 MFLSNILYVFSKKM
+1 
-15 FYNFFKYVIIVLVLY
+15 
-30 NRVNGCDTC
+30 
-39 MNKFILRFCVYVY
+39 MNKKLLRFCVLIY
-52 KGLLFIANIFIKL
+52 KGLMYISISLYHFVSHIFGVKKGDLKKL
-65 FKKIFFTNSKEDI
+65 YAKTN
-78 KKYKNIISEEKAKQK
+78 
-93 RIEEKEAL
+93 RVV
-101 RLKREALK
+101 K
-109 QEKIDKQN
+109 QEKIKRERIAKKEAERLKRDT
-117 RLKQEKKD
+117 LKQE
-125 AKIARIEERKRKYL
+125 RINERKRL
-139 EKKAKK
+139 LK
-145 EKKKAPVSKVEN
+145 EKKESKLAKIEEKRRLKLERKARRKKSSLFSKKANSKNDV
-157 KKVSKPK
+157 KPK
-164 KISERKRLKHEA
+164 KISEKKKLKEQARLAKMETQLQS
-176 KLAKIETQTKARLV
+176 KLA

-196 EDLKKSLQSNKKSR
+196 EVLKKSLESNKKD
-210 YKKEE
+210 KKK
-215 YKNDSVTI
+215 KNKSKSITI

-228 ADKMNNFVKNVKSI
+228 ADKMNNFVKNIKAI
-242 PKKTSKFFRDKW
+242 PSNIEKAILDKW
-254 ENTSFAKN
+254 ENTSFARN

-270 RQALLVEFS
+270 RKALLVEFS

-289 IMYEYIVKDQDGKI
+289 IMYEYVVKDQDGKI
-303 IKGHADGYSKVEIH
+303 IKGHADGFSKVEIH
-317 SYLLSEGYEVYSIRT
+317 SYLLSEGYEVYSIKT
-332 NKWIQMLYSSK
+332 NKWIQLLYG
-343 STNKVKI
+343 STGTNRVKI

-356 FFTTQ
+356 FFVTQ

-372 IESLKILSRQYKKK
+372 VESLKILSRQYKKK

-401 GENLSTAMENRG
+401 GESLSTAMENRG
-413 AAFPNLLIT
+413 VAFPNLLIT

-444 TETEKTRK
+444 TEIEKTRK

-474 IMIYVIP
+474 IMLYVIP
-481 KFVGIYDSMDGVEIP
+481 KFVDIYDSMDGVEIP
-496 ALTKFI
+496 TLTRVI
-502 MNTSDFV
+502 MNTSYFV
-509 KKNIWYIALGTIL
+509 KNNIIWIGLGVVL
-522 FILLFRFV
+522 FILLFRFMYN
-530 FKKNKAFRTFIQWI
+530 KNKAFRTLVQWS
-544 LMHIPVIDNIIIY
+544 LMHLPVINNIIIY

-581 EILSR
+581 EILSK

-593 KSIIFNTVTN
+593 RSLIFNTVTN

-637 PEMMAKVSAYYQE
+637 PEMMSKVSAYYQE
-650 LHQNSVTRIK
+650 LHQNAVTRIK

-665 ILIVFLTA
+665 ILIVFLTG
-673 MVGVIV
+673 MVGVII

-690 QSIQQTGV
+690 QSIQQV

>member
-1 MFLSNILYVFSKKM
+1 MILDMSKK
-15 FYNFFKYVIIVLVLY
+15 L
-30 NRVNGCDTC
+30 
-39 MNKFILRFCVYVY
+39 LRFCVYVY
-52 KGLLFIANIFIKL
+52 KGLLFIANGFLKLIKSNNDL
-65 FKKIFFTNSKEDI
+65 SKLSSKTDRII
-78 KKYKNIISEEKAKQK
+78 KQEKAKQA
-93 RIEEKEAL
+93 RIAQKEAL
-101 RLKREALK
+101 RLN
-109 QEKIDKQN
+109 QEKAKQDRIN
-117 RLKQEKKD
+117 EKKRLAQEKKD
-125 AKIARIEERKRKYL
+125 AKLAKLEEKRRKKLEKEANAKRIKESKKKRKSH
-139 EKKAKK
+139 K
-145 EKKKAPVSKVEN
+145 EV
-157 KKVSKPK
+157 KPK
-164 KISERKRLKHEA
+164 KISKRKQLKQEA
-176 KLAKIETQTKARLV
+176 KLAKIETQTKLRMA
-190 KEKREE
+190 KNIREE
-196 EDLKKSLQSNKKSR
+196 EVLKKSLQASQKKSR
-210 YKKEE
+210 HKKGE
-215 YKNDSVTI
+215 DSITI

-228 ADKMNNFVKNVKSI
+228 ADKMNNFIKNIKSF
-242 PKKTSKFFRDKW
+242 PKKVESFFRDKW
-254 ENTSFAKN
+254 ENTTFAKN
-262 RKNKLDLN
+262 KRNKLDMN
-270 RQALLVEFS
+270 RKALLVEFS

-289 IMYEYIVKDQDGKI
+289 IMYEYVVKDQDGKI
-303 IKGHADGYSKVEIH
+303 LKGYADGYSKVEIH
-317 SYLLSEGYEVYSIRT
+317 SYLLSEGYQVYSIRT
-332 NKWIQMLYSSK
+332 NRWIQMLHGSRGS
-343 STNKVKI
+343 NKTKI

-356 FFTTQ
+356 FFVTQ

-413 AAFPNLLIT
+413 IAFPNLLIT

-474 IMIYVIP
+474 IMLYVIP
-481 KFVGIYDSMDGVEIP
+481 KFVDIYDSMDGVEIP
-496 ALTKFI
+496 AITKFI
-502 MNTSDFV
+502 MNTSYFL
-509 KKNIWYIALGTIL
+509 KKNILYIGIGVVIFIIL
-522 FILLFRFV
+522 FRLLY
-530 FKKNKAFRTFIQWI
+530 KKNRAFRTLIQWS
-544 LMHIPVIDNIIIY
+544 LMHIPVVNNIIIY

-593 KSIIFNTVTN
+593 KSLIFNTVTN

-637 PEMMAKVSAYYQE
+637 PEMMSKVSAYYQE

-673 MVGVIV
+673 MVGIIV

-690 QSIQQTGV
+690 QSIQQV

>member
-1 MFLSNILYVFSKKM
+1 
-15 FYNFFKYVIIVLVLY
+15 
-30 NRVNGCDTC
+30 
-39 MNKFILRFCVYVY
+39 MNKKLLRFCVLIY
-52 KGLLFIANIFIKL
+52 KGLMYISISLYHFVSHIFGVKKGDLKKLYAKTNRVVKQEKIKRERIAK
-65 FKKIFFTNSKEDI
+65 
-78 KKYKNIISEEKAKQK
+78 
-93 RIEEKEAL
+93 KEAE
-101 RLKREALK
+101 RLKRET
-109 QEKIDKQN
+109 
-117 RLKQEKKD
+117 LKQEKKNEKKRV
-125 AKIARIEERKRKYL
+125 AQERKEARLARIEERKRKKL
-139 EKKAKK
+139 EKKVSRQKNRLSSKK
-145 EKKKAPVSKVEN
+145 TNFKGQV
-157 KKVSKPK
+157 KPK
-164 KISERKRLKHEA
+164 KISEKKKLKEQARLAKMETQLQA
-176 KLAKIETQTKARLV
+176 KLA

-196 EDLKKSLQSNKKSR
+196 EVLKKSLESNKKD
-210 YKKEE
+210 KKK
-215 YKNDSVTI
+215 KNKSESITI

-228 ADKMNNFVKNVKSI
+228 ADKMNNFVKNIKAI
-242 PKKTSKFFRDKW
+242 PSNIEKAILDKW
-254 ENTSFAKN
+254 ENTSFARN

-270 RQALLVEFS
+270 RKALLVEFS

-289 IMYEYIVKDQDGKI
+289 IMYEYVVKDQDGKI
-303 IKGHADGYSKVEIH
+303 IKGHADGFSKVEIH
-317 SYLLSEGYEVYSIRT
+317 SYLLSEGYEVYSIKT
-332 NKWIQMLYSSK
+332 NKWIQLLYG
-343 STNKVKI
+343 STGTNRVKI

-356 FFTTQ
+356 FFVTQ

-372 IESLKILSRQYKKK
+372 VESLKILSRQYKKK

-401 GENLSTAMENRG
+401 GESLSTAMENRG
-413 AAFPNLLIT
+413 VAFPNLLIT

-444 TETEKTRK
+444 TEIEKTRK

-474 IMIYVIP
+474 IMLYVIP
-481 KFVGIYDSMDGVEIP
+481 KFVDIYDSMDGVEIP
-496 ALTKFI
+496 TLTRVI
-502 MNTSDFV
+502 MNTSYFV
-509 KKNIWYIALGTIL
+509 KNNIIWIGLGVVL
-522 FILLFRFV
+522 FILLFRFMYN
-530 FKKNKAFRTFIQWI
+530 KNKAFRTLVQWS
-544 LMHIPVIDNIIIY
+544 LMHLPVINNIIIY

-581 EILSR
+581 EILSK

-593 KSIIFNTVTN
+593 RSLIFNTVTN

-637 PEMMAKVSAYYQE
+637 PEMMSKVSAYYQE
-650 LHQNSVTRIK
+650 LHQNAVTRIK

-665 ILIVFLTA
+665 ILIVFLTG
-673 MVGVIV
+673 MVGVII

-690 QSIQQTGV
+690 QSIQQV

>member
-1 MFLSNILYVFSKKM
+1 MFLLKNVLLIFKLCYNYFSLIIRWMGVILDMSKK
-15 FYNFFKYVIIVLVLY
+15 L
-30 NRVNGCDTC
+30 
-39 MNKFILRFCVYVY
+39 LRFCVYVY
-52 KGLLFIANIFIKL
+52 KGLLFIANGFLKLIKSNNDL
-65 FKKIFFTNSKEDI
+65 SKLSSKTDRII
-78 KKYKNIISEEKAKQK
+78 KQEKAKQA
-93 RIEEKEAL
+93 RIAQKEAL
-101 RLKREALK
+101 RLN
-109 QEKIDKQN
+109 QEKAKQDRIN
-117 RLKQEKKD
+117 EKKRLAQEKKD
-125 AKIARIEERKRKYL
+125 AKLAKLEEKRRKKLEKEANAKRIKESKKKRKSH
-139 EKKAKK
+139 K
-145 EKKKAPVSKVEN
+145 EV
-157 KKVSKPK
+157 KPK
-164 KISERKRLKHEA
+164 KISKRKQLKQEA
-176 KLAKIETQTKARLV
+176 KLAKIETQTKLRMA
-190 KEKREE
+190 KNIREE
-196 EDLKKSLQSNKKSR
+196 EVLKKSLQASQKKSR
-210 YKKEE
+210 HKKGE
-215 YKNDSVTI
+215 DSITI

-228 ADKMNNFVKNVKSI
+228 ADKMNNFIKNIKSF
-242 PKKTSKFFRDKW
+242 PKKVESFFRDKW
-254 ENTSFAKN
+254 ENTTFAKN
-262 RKNKLDLN
+262 KRNKLDMN
-270 RQALLVEFS
+270 RKALLVEFS

-289 IMYEYIVKDQDGKI
+289 IMYEYVVKDQDGKI
-303 IKGHADGYSKVEIH
+303 LKGYADGYSKVEIH
-317 SYLLSEGYEVYSIRT
+317 SYLLSEGYQVYSIRT
-332 NKWIQMLYSSK
+332 NRWIQMLHGSRGS
-343 STNKVKI
+343 NKTKI

-356 FFTTQ
+356 FFVTQ

-413 AAFPNLLIT
+413 IAFPNLLIT

-474 IMIYVIP
+474 IMLYVIP
-481 KFVGIYDSMDGVEIP
+481 KFVDIYDSMDGVEIP
-496 ALTKFI
+496 AITKFI
-502 MNTSDFV
+502 MNTSYLL
-509 KKNIWYIALGTIL
+509 KKNILYIGIGVVIFIIL
-522 FILLFRFV
+522 FILLY
-530 FKKNKAFRTFIQWI
+530 KKNRAFRTLIQWS
-544 LMHIPVIDNIIIY
+544 LMHIPVVNNIIIY

-593 KSIIFNTVTN
+593 KSLIFNTVTN

-614 DGHWAFPIPAYEM
+614 EGHWAFPIPAYEM

-637 PEMMAKVSAYYQE
+637 PEMMSKVSSYYQE

-690 QSIQQTGV
+690 QSIQQV